1 MKRFVHWGKNE
12 DRARTRLFR
21 SVGLCNGGTNAA
33 NVKAVQSA
41 FALHQLRPE
50 GRGAKKDLL
59 LQLRKLGRRHNRT
72 RVRRLPTLEV
82 AVAAQSK
89 RPIRTKRQIAIV
101 DDEKIEIGALPA
113 NYRVFVTASVRGRG
127 N

>member
-1 MKRFVHWGKNE
+1 MKRFVPWGDNE
-12 DRARTRLFR
+12 DRARTRLYR
-21 SVGLCNGGTNAA
+21 SVGVCNGGTNAA
-33 NVKAVQSA
+33 NVKVVQSA

-72 RVRRLPTLEV
+72 SVRHVPTLEV
-82 AVAAQSK
+82 AVEAQSK
-89 RPIRTKRQIAIV
+89 RSIRAKRNLAIV
-101 DDEKIEIGALPA
+101 GDEKIETGALPA
-113 NYRVFVTASVRGRG
+113 NYRIFVTASVRGRG

>member
-1 MKRFVHWGKNE
+1 VHWGKNE

-21 SVGLCNGGTNAA
+21 GVGACNGGTNAA

-72 RVRRLPTLEV
+72 RVRRLPALEV
-82 AVAAQSK
+82 AMAAQSK
-89 RPIRTKRQIAIV
+89 RPVRTKRKIAIV
-101 DDEKIEIGALPA
+101 DDEEIETGALPA
-113 NYRVFVTASVRGRG
+113 NYRIFLAASVRGRG